1 MTTEL
6 APLLEAVD
14 RLAQAM
20 LTGVP
25 VDKRLWTA
33 EACAQ
38 YLSYS
43 TAHFLARIACRP
55 DFPKAHH
62 IGTGSLA
69 FMRVTDEFGPWVG
82 LEFLPAPSPGH
93 RRP

>member
-62 IGTGSLA
+62 IGSGDKGRRWKA
-69 FMRVTDEFGPWVG
+69 AEVIEWAEG
-82 LEFLPAPSPGH
+82 L
-93 RRP
+93 

>member
-25 VDKRLWTA
+25 FDKRLWTA

-55 DFPKAHH
+55 DC
-62 IGTGSLA
+62 LDCL
-69 FMRVTDEFGPWVG
+69 RQRE
-82 LEFLPAPSPGH
+82 PG
-93 RRP
+93 RTQE